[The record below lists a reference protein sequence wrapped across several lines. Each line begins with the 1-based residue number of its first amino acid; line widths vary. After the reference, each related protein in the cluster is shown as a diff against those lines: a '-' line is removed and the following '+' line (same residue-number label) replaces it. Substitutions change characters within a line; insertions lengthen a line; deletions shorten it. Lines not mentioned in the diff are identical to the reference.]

1 MEKRGWLDAVLGLG
15 PDWRITRVERTTERK
30 ELRVELAR
38 AGGGRLR
45 CPHCGE
51 ACPGYDTRRRE
62 WRNLDAWGY
71 STFLVCDVP
80 RMRCREHGV
89 VTMQVP
95 WAEGSSR
102 YTAEFEAEAIRWL
115 KEASVQAV
123 AQRMRLS
130 WNAADGI
137 MQRAVA
143 RGLARRPEQAVRHLS
158 VDETAFRRRH
168 QYVTVVSNPKKGIVL
183 YVAQGRGK
191 QALKAFYEGLGKA
204 RRAAVESVSMD
215 MWGPYIAATLEMIP
229 EALKKIAFDRFHV
242 AKHLGDAVDKVR
254 RAEHRALVKEGNE
267 ILTGSKYQWLKGRGR
282 KTHREKLAFAKL
294 RAGTRRTAQAWEL
307 KEAAANLWRYKSRTW
322 AIAGWNRWLDW
333 ASRCRLDP
341 VVKAARMVREHL
353 WGIVNAVIS
362 GATNGPAEG
371 INSRIKTIKARS
383 RGFRNQ
389 ERFAN
394 AIYFHLGGLDLYPD
408 GLTHD
413 QSPT

>member
-1 MEKRGWLDAVLGLG
+1 MAERDGAASAEAGPFDGAPGAEQPVGGGLPADDAQRGLPGPADDLAGQQDHLADEALELHGDVLPAVGLQVHHHG
-15 PDWRITRVERTTERK
+15 EMALEDDGSILVRVTER
-30 ELRVELAR
+30 L
-38 AGGGRLR
+38 
-45 CPHCGE
+45 E

-130 WNAADGI
+130 RNAADGI

-143 RGLARRPEQAVRHLS
+143 RGLARRPRQAVRHLS

-168 QYVTVVSNPKKGIVL
+168 QYVTVVSNPKEGIVL
-183 YVAQGRGK
+183 HVAQGRGK

-242 AKHLGDAVDKVR
+242 AKHLGDA
-254 RAEHRALVKEGNE
+254 G
-267 ILTGSKYQWLKGRGR
+267 
-282 KTHREKLAFAKL
+282 
-294 RAGTRRTAQAWEL
+294 
-307 KEAAANLWRYKSRTW
+307 
-322 AIAGWNRWLDW
+322 
-333 ASRCRLDP
+333 
-341 VVKAARMVREHL
+341 AAR
-353 WGIVNAVIS
+353 
-362 GATNGPAEG
+362 GAPGALEGGKRNPHGVEVPVAEG
-371 INSRIKTIKARS
+371 PWTEDAPGEAGVRQAPSRARGG
-383 RGFRNQ
+383 RPR
-389 ERFAN
+389 
-394 AIYFHLGGLDLYPD
+394 LG
-408 GLTHD
+408 
-413 QSPT
+413 S

>member
-168 QYVTVVSNPKKGIVL
+168 QYVTVVSNPEGIVL

-191 QALKAFYEGLGKA
+191 QALKATRVWGRPAAPRSRVHGHVGSVHRGHAGDIPVEEDRVRSVPSQIPT
-204 RRAAVESVSMD
+204 RR
-215 MWGPYIAATLEMIP
+215 
-229 EALKKIAFDRFHV
+229 K
-242 AKHLGDAVDKVR
+242 
-254 RAEHRALVKEGNE
+254 
-267 ILTGSKYQWLKGRGR
+267 GSGSGVV
-282 KTHREKLAFAKL
+282 
-294 RAGTRRTAQAWEL
+294 RAGTRRTAVAW
-307 KEAAANLWRYKSRTW
+307 
-322 AIAGWNRWLDW
+322 G
-333 ASRCRLDP
+333 
-341 VVKAARMVREHL
+341 
-353 WGIVNAVIS
+353 
-362 GATNGPAEG
+362 
-371 INSRIKTIKARS
+371 
-383 RGFRNQ
+383 
-389 ERFAN
+389 
-394 AIYFHLGGLDLYPD
+394 
-408 GLTHD
+408 
-413 QSPT
+413 

>member
-15 PDWRITRVERTTERK
+15 PDWKIIRVERIPERK

-95 WAEGSSR
+95 WSEGSSR

-143 RGLARRPEQAVRHLS
+143 RG
-158 VDETAFRRRH
+158 
-168 QYVTVVSNPKKGIVL
+168 
-183 YVAQGRGK
+183 RGK
-191 QALKAFYEGLGKA
+191 QALKAFYEGLGKD

-229 EALKKIAFDRFHV
+229 DALKKIAFDRFHV

-282 KTHREKLAFAKL
+282 KTHREKLAFARL
-294 RAGTRRTAQAWEL
+294 RAGTQRTARAWEL

-322 AIAGWNRWLDW
+322 AVAGWNRWLDW

-353 WGIVNAVIS
+353 WAS
-362 GATNGPAEG
+362 STP
-371 INSRIKTIKARS
+371 
-383 RGFRNQ
+383 
-389 ERFAN
+389 
-394 AIYFHLGGLDLYPD
+394 
-408 GLTHD
+408 
-413 QSPT
+413 

>member
-102 YTAEFEAEAIRWL
+102 YTAEFEAEAIPL

-168 QYVTVVSNPKKGIVL
+168 QYVTVV
-183 YVAQGRGK
+183 
-191 QALKAFYEGLGKA
+191 
-204 RRAAVESVSMD
+204 
-215 MWGPYIAATLEMIP
+215 
-229 EALKKIAFDRFHV
+229 
-242 AKHLGDAVDKVR
+242 
-254 RAEHRALVKEGNE
+254 
-267 ILTGSKYQWLKGRGR
+267 
-282 KTHREKLAFAKL
+282 
-294 RAGTRRTAQAWEL
+294 
-307 KEAAANLWRYKSRTW
+307 
-322 AIAGWNRWLDW
+322 
-333 ASRCRLDP
+333 
-341 VVKAARMVREHL
+341 
-353 WGIVNAVIS
+353 
-362 GATNGPAEG
+362 
-371 INSRIKTIKARS
+371 
-383 RGFRNQ
+383 
-389 ERFAN
+389 
-394 AIYFHLGGLDLYPD
+394 
-408 GLTHD
+408 
-413 QSPT
+413 

>member
-1 MEKRGWLDAVLGLG
+1 M
-15 PDWRITRVERTTERK
+15 
-30 ELRVELAR
+30 ELAR

-130 WNAADGI
+130 WNAVDGI

-143 RGLARRPEQAVRHLS
+143 RGLARRPRQAVRHLS

-168 QYVTVVSNPKKGIVL
+168 QYVTVVSNPKEGIVL
-183 YVAQGRGK
+183 HVAQGRGK

-282 KTHREKLAFAKL
+282 KTHREKLAFARL

-333 ASRCRLDP
+333 ASCCRLDP

-408 GLTHD
+408 GLHA
-413 QSPT
+413 